1 VRVPIRNAKV
11 GGSTPLSGTIF
22 QHQQDG
28 RPLTAGVL
36 PLPNARS
43 RTIVRVETPPL
54 ALQLNGNTA

>member
-22 QHQQDG
+22 QQDG

-36 PLPNARS
+36 PLLNARS
-43 RTIVRVETPPL
+43 RRIVRMETPPL
-54 ALQLNGNTA
+54 ALQLNGHTA